1 MAMTLPLD
9 HMLLDDM
16 TPRFVTGSL
25 LRHVFVMAGTG
36 AIGLVAV
43 FAVDLLNLLY
53 LSMLADPAITAAVGF
68 AAVLGFFQIST
79 CIGMTIGVSAIVARH
94 LGAGLGER
102 ARAIASASLLWVL
115 MISLGIG
122 VLCMLGAGRV
132 VDMLGARDETRRLAI
147 LFVEITA
154 PSLPLMAI
162 GMVSAA
168 LLRSVGDAR
177 RAMSVTLYAALL
189 TAVLDPMLIFG
200 LHLGLVGGAIT
211 AVLSRVVLAW
221 LGWHGVA
228 RVHRL
233 LAPVSQVNLIDDV
246 RQVVP
251 VAASAVATNLA
262 TPFGAAFVTH
272 GMAQFGELA
281 VSGQTTVDRIS
292 PVAFGLVFALTGA
305 VGPILAQNFGARR
318 YDRVRDTLR
327 ASLVFMI
334 ASVSLAWLLLALLQD
349 PLVRLFHASGE
360 MALVMHF
367 FCSWLAGG
375 FLFVGCLFVAN
386 SSFNNLGHPL
396 LATLFNWGRA
406 TLGTIPLVIIGARYG
421 PLGVLSAQ
429 TLGSV
434 VFGLG
439 ALAVAFRLA
448 RPPAGFS
455 TPAE

>member
-1 MAMTLPLD
+1 MRARPGAIFAGD
-9 HMLLDDM
+9 V

-36 AIGLVAV
+36 AIGLIAV

-68 AAVLGFFQIST
+68 AGVLAFFQISA
-79 CIGMTIGVSAIVARH
+79 CIGLTIGVSAIVARH
-94 LGAGLGER
+94 LGAGQIDR

-115 MISLGIG
+115 LLSLVIGI
-122 VLCMLGAGRV
+122 LCALAAGSV
-132 VDMLGARDETRRLAI
+132 ADLLGARDETRRLAI
-147 LFVEITA
+147 LFVRITA
-154 PSLPLMAI
+154 PSLPLMAL
-162 GMVSAA
+162 GMVTSA

-177 RAMSVTLYAALL
+177 RAMNVTLVAALM
-189 TAVLDPMLIFG
+189 TAMLDPILIFG
-200 LHLGLVGGAIT
+200 LQLGLVGGAIT
-211 AVLSRVVLAW
+211 TVLSRVALAW

-233 LAPVSQVNLIDDV
+233 LAPLKDVRLVEDV

-262 TPFGAAFVTH
+262 TPVGAAFVTR
-272 GMAQFGELA
+272 GMAHFGELA
-281 VSGQTTVDRIS
+281 VSGQITVDRIS

-327 ASLVFMI
+327 ASLIFMI
-334 ASVSLAWLLLALLQD
+334 ASVSGAWLVLALLQD
-349 PLVRLFHASGE
+349 ALVLLFHASGD
-360 MALVMHF
+360 MALVIHF

-406 TLGTIPLVIIGARYG
+406 TLGTIPLVMFGARYG
-421 PLGVLSAQ
+421 PLGVIAAQ
-429 TLGSV
+429 TVGSV
-434 VFGLG
+434 LFGLA

-448 RPPAGFS
+448 RPPVAD
-455 TPAE
+455 TALQ

>member
-1 MAMTLPLD
+1 MSAPVTSILA
-9 HMLLDDM
+9 DDV

-43 FAVDLLNLLY
+43 FTVDLLNLLY

-68 AAVLGFFQIST
+68 AGALGFFQISV
-79 CIGMTIGVSAIVARH
+79 CIGLTIGVSAIVARH
-94 LGAGLGER
+94 LGARQSDR

-115 MISLGIG
+115 MLSVVIS
-122 VLCMLGAGRV
+122 VLCMLGAGPV
-132 VDMLGARDETRRLAI
+132 VELLGARAEARRLAI
-147 LFVEITA
+147 LFVQITA
-154 PSLPLMAI
+154 PSLPLLAR
-162 GMVSAA
+162 GMVGSA

-177 RAMSVTLYAALL
+177 RAMNVTLFAALL
-189 TAVLDPMLIFG
+189 TAVLDPILIFA
-200 LHLGLVGGAIT
+200 LHLGLVGGAMT
-211 AVLSRVVLAW
+211 AVLSRVLLAW
-221 LGWHGVA
+221 LAWHGVA

-233 LAPVSQVNLIDDV
+233 LAPLSEVHLIDDV

-262 TPFGAAFVTH
+262 TPVGAAFVTH

-327 ASLVFMI
+327 ASLVFMTC
-334 ASVSLAWLLLALLQD
+334 SVSLAWLLLALLQN
-349 PLVRLFHASGE
+349 PLVALFHASGD

-396 LATLFNWGRA
+396 FATLFNWGRA
-406 TLGTIPLVIIGARYG
+406 TLGTIPLVMVGAHYG
-421 PLGVLSAQ
+421 PIGVISAQ

-434 VFGLG
+434 VFGVG
-439 ALAVAFRLA
+439 ALALAFRLA
-448 RPPAGFS
+448 RAPLALQ
-455 TPAE
+455 

>member
-1 MAMTLPLD
+1 MSAPVTSILA
-9 HMLLDDM
+9 DDV

-43 FAVDLLNLLY
+43 FTVDLLNLLY

-68 AAVLGFFQIST
+68 AGALGFFQISV
-79 CIGMTIGVSAIVARH
+79 CIGLTIGVSAIVARH
-94 LGAGLGER
+94 LGARQSDR

-115 MISLGIG
+115 MLSVVIS
-122 VLCMLGAGRV
+122 VLCMLGAGPV
-132 VDMLGARDETRRLAI
+132 VELLGARAEARRLAI
-147 LFVEITA
+147 LFVQITA
-154 PSLPLMAI
+154 PSLPLLAL
-162 GMVSAA
+162 GMVGSA

-177 RAMSVTLYAALL
+177 RAMNVTLFAALL
-189 TAVLDPMLIFG
+189 TAVLDPILIFA
-200 LHLGLVGGAIT
+200 LHLGLVGGAMT
-211 AVLSRVVLAW
+211 AVLSRVLLAW
-221 LGWHGVA
+221 LAWHGVA

-233 LAPVSQVNLIDDV
+233 LAPLSEVHLIDDV

-262 TPFGAAFVTH
+262 TPVGAAFVTH

-327 ASLVFMI
+327 ASLVFMTC
-334 ASVSLAWLLLALLQD
+334 SVSLAWLLLALLQN
-349 PLVRLFHASGE
+349 PLVALFHASGD

-396 LATLFNWGRA
+396 FATLFNWGRA
-406 TLGTIPLVIIGARYG
+406 TLGTIPLVMVGAHYG
-421 PLGVLSAQ
+421 PIGVISAQ

-434 VFGLG
+434 VFGVG
-439 ALAVAFRLA
+439 ALALAFRLA
-448 RPPAGFS
+448 RAPL
-455 TPAE
+455 TLQ